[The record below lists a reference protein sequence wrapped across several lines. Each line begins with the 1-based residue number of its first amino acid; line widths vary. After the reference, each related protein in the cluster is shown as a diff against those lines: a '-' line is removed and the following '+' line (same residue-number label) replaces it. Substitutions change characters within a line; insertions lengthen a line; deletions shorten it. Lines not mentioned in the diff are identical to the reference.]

1 MFMWDRVDVIYMS
14 WWGVGGVS
22 YIETP
27 RFGIVPNG
35 IIVLWIGNV
44 SQFIV
49 HHIKEIDMNATT
61 TYINAINA
69 HINSRIA
76 ISDAQQKFVVA
87 YNSMTKGEQGDARN
101 AIARL
106 ISQRTGVKPITL
118 TKGAHKGLLGF
129 TSKQAGGSDKSEA
142 ARAMFVYYT
151 PKVVVEKSSTK
162 KTVRKS
168 ADPVQ
173 LLLKQFKGLTAA
185 QKRAFKASI

>member
-1 MFMWDRVDVIYMS
+1 
-14 WWGVGGVS
+14 
-22 YIETP
+22 
-27 RFGIVPNG
+27 
-35 IIVLWIGNV
+35 
-44 SQFIV
+44 
-49 HHIKEIDMNATT
+49 MNATT

-76 ISDAQQKFVVA
+76 IADAQQKFVVA
-87 YNSMTKGEQGDARN
+87 YNAMTRDEQGDARN

-106 ISQRTGVKPITL
+106 ISQRTGVKPVVM
-118 TKGAHKGLLGF
+118 TKGGNKGLLGF
-129 TSKQAGGSDKSEA
+129 TSKQAGGSAKSEA

-168 ADPVQ
+168 TDPVQ
-173 LLLKQFKGLTAA
+173 LLLKKFEGLTAA